1 MSRARRPAILLRPW
15 RRFRRAVLARR
26 RILAAVLAGLA
37 VLVAVRANAAPP
49 PPTSTVLTAA
59 RDLPAGAVLA
69 ADDVAPVEFAPDTV
83 PAGLLPR
90 SAAAVGRTTTG
101 PIRVGEALTDARF
114 VAPDLLD
121 GYPGRVA
128 APVRIGDADTVRLL
142 RVGDRISLI
151 AADPQGEVAPV
162 EVAAAVPVIAIPR
175 SRSGSSSDL
184 TVGALVVVA
193 VLPDTARDLA
203 GHAVASFLTAVI
215 VR

>member
-1 MSRARRPAILLRPW
+1 M
-15 RRFRRAVLARR
+15 
-26 RILAAVLAGLA
+26 LAGLA

-59 RDLPAGAVLA
+59 RDLPAGTILA
-69 ADDVAPVEFAPDTV
+69 ADDLVRVEFAPDSV
-83 PAGLLPR
+83 PTGVLPR
-90 SAAAVGRTTTG
+90 PAAAVGRTTTG
-101 PIRVGEALTDARF
+101 PIRAGEALTNARL
-114 VAPDLLD
+114 VAPGLLT

-142 RVGDRISLI
+142 RVGDRITLI

-175 SRSGSSSDL
+175 TRSGSSSGL
-184 TVGALVVVA
+184 TGGALVVVA
-193 VLPDTARDLA
+193 VPPDTAREIA
-203 GHAVASFLTAVI
+203 GHAVASFLTAVV